1 MKIKAVDQTLDARG
15 LSCPLPV
22 LKTRKVLNAM
32 RAGQTL
38 QVIATDPGFVRDIG
52 SFCQQTGNDL
62 VLAREEDNAHVF
74 VIRKS

>member
-1 MKIKAVDQTLDARG
+1 MKTADQTLDARG

-52 SFCQQTGNDL
+52 SFCQQTGNAL

>member
-1 MKIKAVDQTLDARG
+1 MKPDDHTLDARG
-15 LSCPLPV
+15 LACPLPV
-22 LKTRKVLNAM
+22 LKTRKALNALS
-32 RAGQTL
+32 AGQTL

-52 SFCQQTGNDL
+52 SFCQQTGNEL

>member
-1 MKIKAVDQTLDARG
+1 MKTIDQTLDARG

-22 LKTRKVLNAM
+22 VKTRKALNAM
-32 RAGQTL
+32 NTGQTL
-38 QVIATDPGFVRDIG
+38 QIIATDPGFVRDIS

-62 VLAREEDNAHVF
+62 VSSHEEGSAHVF

>member
-1 MKIKAVDQTLDARG
+1 MKTVDQTLDARG

-22 LKTRKVLNAM
+22 LKTRKALNAM

-38 QVIATDPGFVRDIG
+38 RVIATDPGFVRDIG
-52 SFCQQTGNDL
+52 SFCQQTGNPL